1 MARKSSSRSS
11 MAASRRSWRS
21 TRRASF
27 RRTCTPPTSTS
38 SLNTTAWRLRSTRTS
53 RHTTRRSTSST
64 RCPAEVRVLFVGDV
78 VGKPGRQAVAV
89 LLPKLRAERDIDL
102 AIVNGENAAGG
113 SGLTGEIAAEL
124 RQAGA
129 DVVTNGN
136 HVWDQRSFLKEIDAL
151 EFCVRPLNLPPGNP
165 GRGWT
170 ITKGALVA
178 NAIGRVFMA
187 EQDDPFRALD
197 GLLEELGERAPK
209 VRILDWHAEATSEKL
224 AMGWHLDGRFSA
236 VLGSHT
242 HVPTADARILPQGT
256 ALVADTGMVGP
267 RDSVLGIEPSIIVSR
282 YLDHLPR
289 RFEVASGVV
298 QFNSVVIDIDDET
311 GRARSIERLDREW
324 QP

>member
-1 MARKSSSRSS
+1 
-11 MAASRRSWRS
+11 
-21 TRRASF
+21 
-27 RRTCTPPTSTS
+27 
-38 SLNTTAWRLRSTRTS
+38 
-53 RHTTRRSTSST
+53 
-64 RCPAEVRVLFVGDV
+64 VRVLFVGDV
-78 VGKPGRQAVAV
+78 VGKPGRQAVAALV
-89 LLPKLRAERDIDL
+89 PAIRAERGIDL

-124 RQAGA
+124 REAGA

-136 HVWDQRSFLKEIDAL
+136 HVWDQRIFLKEIDAL
-151 EFCVRPLNLPPGNP
+151 DFCVRPLNLPPGNP

-187 EQDDPFRALD
+187 DQDDPFRALD
-197 GLLEELGERAPK
+197 GLLDELGERAPS

-256 ALVADTGMVGP
+256 ALVGDTGMVGP
-267 RDSVLGIEPSIIVSR
+267 RDSVLGIDPKVIVAR

-289 RFEVASGVV
+289 RFEVATGVV
-298 QFNSVVIDIDDET
+298 QFNSVVVDVDDAT

-324 QP
+324 AP